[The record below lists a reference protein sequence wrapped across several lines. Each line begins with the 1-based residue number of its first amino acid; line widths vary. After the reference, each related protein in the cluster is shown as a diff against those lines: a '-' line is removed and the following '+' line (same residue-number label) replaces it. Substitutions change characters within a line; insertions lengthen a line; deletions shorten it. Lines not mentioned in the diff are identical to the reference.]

1 MNLTLTKVIRK
12 ETKSVQNRKYR
23 YFINP
28 NPHPEKIDWFGR
40 KFQIMSRDGTDSKI
54 PGQSDTHPDEN
65 WVRTCFLDRNP
76 NSTFLMKISIFTH
89 NKSKLVFL
97 FEIQA
102 EKKTFLIFSKSRSK
116 FWNSDFDQNH
126 YLYLASTD
134 GLSSICPPVHFRGP
148 HGWMDGWT
156 VRRRP
161 SSSVEAWFVFI
172 LRSSIEN
179 FVFLTRND
187 LWYKVLLSAAPS
199 LVMVDFWQFLYRVQY
214 TKRMFGKLSNI

>member
-1 MNLTLTKVIRK
+1 MELIPRFRVRVTPSRTKL
-12 ETKSVQNRKYR
+12 ESE
-23 YFINP
+23 
-28 NPHPEKIDWFGR
+28 H
-40 KFQIMSRDGTDSKI
+40 
-54 PGQSDTHPDEN
+54 
-65 WVRTCFLDRNP
+65 
-76 NSTFLMKISIFTH
+76 
-89 NKSKLVFL
+89 VFL
-97 FEIQA
+97 TEIQIQPFWWKFLFLLTISRNWYFHSQYKLKTDIFNFFEISV
-102 EKKTFLIFSKSRSK
+102 KIFRYY
-116 FWNSDFDQNH
+116 DFDQNH

-161 SSSVEAWFVFI
+161 SSSVEVWFVFI